1 MPVMPAYQRVI
12 EDIKTKIESGQWEP
26 GYELPPPPTL
36 AATYA
41 AEWGIS
47 VSGPTVRRATDALQ
61 LLGWLVGRQGVSVAV
76 AQNPPIE

>member
-1 MPVMPAYQRVI
+1 MPAMPAYQRVI
-12 EDIKTKIESGQWEP
+12 EDIKIKISSGQWRP
-26 GYELPPPPTL
+26 GYELPTPGQL

-41 AEWGIS
+41 AAWGIS
-47 VSGPTVRRATDALQ
+47 VSGPTVRRATDSLQ